1 MVVSNTG
8 VVVAVVVIVVDV
20 VAVVVGVVGH
30 AEHSVSDVEVASI
43 STPHSQESGSV
54 TVRQIRFSVAEAACA
69 SHSSSP
75 HSSA

>member
-30 AEHSVSDVEVASI
+30 AEHSVSDVEVASV

-54 TVRQIRFSVAEAACA
+54 IARQIRFSVAEAACA
-69 SHSSSP
+69 SHSSSS